1 MLERVFQLK
10 QNKTTVSREIVAGIV
25 TFMTMAYIIF
35 VNPDILANA
44 LGKEYLHP
52 LIVATCVAA
61 GIMSISM
68 GLFTNYPLALASGM
82 GLNAVVAYGLVLGM
96 KLPWQT
102 AMGVVFVEGVV
113 ITLLVLT
120 KVREWVMDAI
130 PVDLK
135 RAIGVGIGLFIAF
148 IGLKNAGLVVADP
161 VTFLTF
167 GKINP
172 ANGIALFGLLVTA
185 VLMARRVKGAILIG
199 IIVSTVT
206 AMICG
211 LVKWPTEYVAGL
223 KPEYFSTFFQ
233 LDIGS
238 ALNVGLI
245 TTIFALM
252 ISDFFDTMGTVV
264 AVGEEA
270 GLVGKDGKMPRLRNV
285 LLVDSLAAVCGGLFG
300 CSSVTT
306 YVESAA
312 GVGEGGR
319 TGLTAVVTGILFLL
333 AIFFAPIVGIVP
345 GYATAPALIVVGFLM
360 LAVVKNIQW
369 DDLTVSIPASL
380 TIIMIPLTYSIS
392 KGIGYGFIAYVLIK
406 VFSGKSKGVHPLMYI
421 ASIFFVIDFIL
432 SSRG

>member
-1 MLERVFQLK
+1 MERVFQLK

>member
-1 MLERVFQLK
+1 MLESFFKLK
-10 QNKTTVSREIVAGIV
+10 QNRTTAAREVGAGIV

-35 VNPDILANA
+35 VNPGILSDA
-44 LGKEYLHP
+44 LGKAYFPALT
-52 LIVATCVAA
+52 VATCIAA
-61 GIMSISM
+61 GVMTIGM

-102 AMGVVFVEGVV
+102 AMGVIFVEGAL

-120 KVREWVMDAI
+120 KVREWVMEAI
-130 PVDLK
+130 PMDLK

-148 IGLKNAGLVVADP
+148 IGLKNAGLVVADK

-167 GKINP
+167 GKIN
-172 ANGIALFGLLVTA
+172 AENGVALFGLLLTA
-185 VLMARRVKGAILIG
+185 VLMVRKVKGAILIG
-199 IIVSTVT
+199 IVASTLV
-206 AMICG
+206 AMVGG
-211 LVKWPTEYVAGL
+211 LIQWPTRYVSGL
-223 KPEYFSTFFQ
+223 RPEYFSTFFR

-238 ALNVGLI
+238 ALNLSLI

-270 GLVGKDGKMPRLRNV
+270 GLVTKDGRVPRLRNV

-312 GVGEGGR
+312 GVGAGGR
-319 TGLTAVVTGILFLL
+319 TGLTAVVTGLLFFL
-333 AIFFAPIVGIVP
+333 ALFITPIVGIVP

-360 LAVVKNIQW
+360 LAVVKNINW
-369 DDLTVSIPASL
+369 EDLSVSIPASL
-380 TIIMIPLTYSIS
+380 TIIMIPLTYSIA

-406 VFSGKSKGVHPLMYI
+406 AFSGKAREVRPLMYI
-421 ASIFFVIDFIL
+421 TALFFLLDFFL
-432 SSRG
+432 SSR

>member
-1 MLERVFQLK
+1 LERVFQLK

-406 VFSGKSKGVHPLMYI
+406 VFSGKAKGVHPLMYI